1 MIYKILVIR
10 NKVLIFASK
19 SVVHLQRYNF
29 SITKTKIIRI
39 KFKEV

>member
-1 MIYKILVIR
+1 MLLPLVG
-10 NKVLIFASK
+10 NNFLVIFASK